1 MHSSQRGLVPT
12 LARLQEE
19 LGHALRGC
27 AAGYASL
34 PRRCTQRFSKRWLVR
49 CSSRSVDR
57 SQRGKLVCALCA
69 CSSCVCSGRPTRAH
83 LSFIHSPPHSC
94 RIQARLCWPSTARST
109 QVPNSRRSS
118 TIVTNDDQNQRDRR
132 GLAPQPR
139 VHRGPGAHRSAPGRA
154 LQEAMVAGRRGS
166 EGAGGAGM
174 GWRGGVRRSGGL
186 NQAGIAG
193 AGARRRSGGLARSR
207 S

>member
-1 MHSSQRGLVPT
+1 MRCEVAQLVLHPCRAGARSTSQGDGWSGAAQGLST
-12 LARLQEE
+12 
-19 LGHALRGC
+19 
-27 AAGYASL
+27 
-34 PRRCTQRFSKRWLVR
+34 
-49 CSSRSVDR
+49 R

-94 RIQARLCWPSTARST
+94 RVQARLCWPSTARST
-109 QVPNSRRSS
+109 QVPNYSEELYYRQRRPEPAGPSRTCTSAARASW
-118 TIVTNDDQNQRDRR
+118 
-132 GLAPQPR
+132 
-139 VHRGPGAHRSAPGRA
+139 PGCPSIGIRA

-186 NQAGIAG
+186 NQAGGAG

-207 S
+207 SRRRGSVAIY